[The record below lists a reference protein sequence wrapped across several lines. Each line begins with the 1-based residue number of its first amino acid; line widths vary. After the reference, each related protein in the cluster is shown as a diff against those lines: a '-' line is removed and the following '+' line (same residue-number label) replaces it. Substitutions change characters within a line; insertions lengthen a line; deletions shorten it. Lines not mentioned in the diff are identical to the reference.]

1 MKVLLV
7 LATAIGI
14 FGCARQ
20 SELIWDKPGAT
31 QAEYDQDHY
40 ACLRESRVQITRSYT
55 PPADTPPSSRPAT
68 FAGGFADGLRKGTAM
83 GGGYSRSYVTTDKP
97 LYIACMRAHGWTA
110 REAE

>member
-7 LATAIGI
+7 LTAAIGI

-31 QAEYDQDHY
+31 QAEYDQAHY
-40 ACLRESRVQITRSYT
+40 ACFRESRVLETRSYIA
-55 PPADTPPSSRPAT
+55 PAYTPPSGRPAT
-68 FAGGFADGLRKGTAM
+68 FAGGFADGLQKGMAM
-83 GGGYSRSYVTTDKP
+83 DGGYSRSYVTTDKP